1 MVGGVWVGLF
11 LGGGAI
17 YPLLRLLPVGQ
28 LAKSFTRKVQRSM
41 LLVYVP
47 VSSTSRVGANVPFP
61 IPKLIIVCA
70 IQFRRF
76 GISVWL
82 NSKGRLVER
91 YIAKARTKT
100 PQSTP
105 MPSSSPCCGVC

>member
-61 IPKLIIVCA
+61 IPKTDHCLRDPVSEVWH
-70 IQFRRF
+70 
-76 GISVWL
+76 ISH
-82 NSKGRLVER
+82 SPFCDFCILV
-91 YIAKARTKT
+91 I
-100 PQSTP
+100 
-105 MPSSSPCCGVC
+105 C

>member
-1 MVGGVWVGLF
+1 MVGGGWVGLF

-47 VSSTSRVGANVPFP
+47 V
-61 IPKLIIVCA
+61 
-70 IQFRRF
+70 
-76 GISVWL
+76 
-82 NSKGRLVER
+82 
-91 YIAKARTKT
+91 
-100 PQSTP
+100 
-105 MPSSSPCCGVC
+105 